1 MESFY
6 QQWLKK
12 NNAENKLARN
22 QFKKQNPQAST
33 STVNIL
39 NPDPVPSTSR
49 VDIHDTE
56 PTPSTSRGIDYEAP
70 SILTVDKTSEP
81 SDIVYEKDGLQ
92 LLVQRGQF
100 QRQKKFSLQAKISQ
114 Y

>member
-1 MESFY
+1 M
-6 QQWLKK
+6 
-12 NNAENKLARN
+12 
-22 QFKKQNPQAST
+22 
-33 STVNIL
+33 
-39 NPDPVPSTSR
+39 
-49 VDIHDTE
+49 DIHDTE